1 MRRQQVPLWVA
12 LILKS
17 QDKCSIVPPVWL
29 NLIYLKERYAE
40 EVKRPLRF
48 SDLPWHWLEISRI
61 LLAKALD
68 DLPDPSHQLR
78 SVIQDIREI
87 RLLKSQNG
95 LGELNES
102 NIELTGLSMLEI
114 NELRPFVLTVM
125 DKLRQLHSSSV
136 DKDSTQGPGEDDAG
150 YDYAEEE

>member
-1 MRRQQVPLWVA
+1 MRRQKVPLWVA

-17 QDKCSIVPPVWL
+17 QDKCSIVPPIWL
-29 NLIYLKERYAE
+29 NLIYLRERYAE

-61 LLAKALD
+61 LLAKASD

-78 SVIQDIREI
+78 SIIQDIREI

-95 LGELNES
+95 LAELNES

-125 DKLRQLHSSSV
+125 EKLRQLHDSCV
-136 DKDSTQGPGEDDAG
+136 EKDASQAIGGADGGE
-150 YDYAEEE
+150 DYAEEE